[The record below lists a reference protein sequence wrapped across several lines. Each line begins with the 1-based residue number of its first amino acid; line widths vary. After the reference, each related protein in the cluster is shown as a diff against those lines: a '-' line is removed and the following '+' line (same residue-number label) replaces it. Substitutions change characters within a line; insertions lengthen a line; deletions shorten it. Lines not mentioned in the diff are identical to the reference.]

1 MSLSSKPARKQR
13 RAWESCF
20 VCPCLPLQMQKSWGP
35 LTLAAI
41 VGRALQGP
49 VGCKACLSL
58 WQQPA
63 PGKPEVYVC
72 LPLSADAA
80 GGEKR
85 RGPLGCLPTH
95 PALLP
100 DPLLYKRGTI
110 PQAHTEREPMR
121 RAEPEGGHHQCPPHW
136 EPLEAPPP
144 WKMPAFLGAL
154 ARGPLW
160 EGTAFCPEFPPSPL
174 QPSPRPLW
182 HCNFPSRIS
191 PSPRLH
197 LSSD

>member
-1 MSLSSKPARKQR
+1 MYVPASHSK
-13 RAWESCF
+13 
-20 VCPCLPLQMQKSWGP
+20 MQKSWGP

-41 VGRALQGP
+41 VGRALQGL

-58 WQQPA
+58 WQRPT

-95 PALLP
+95 PALLS

-110 PQAHTEREPMR
+110 PQAHTERETMR
-121 RAEPEGGHHQCPPHW
+121 RAETEGGHRQCPP
-136 EPLEAPPP
+136 P
-144 WKMPAFLGAL
+144 LGAPRSSTSL
-154 ARGPLW
+154 EDASLPRGLG
-160 EGTAFCPEFPPSPL
+160 EGPAVGRDSL
-174 QPSPRPLW
+174 
-182 HCNFPSRIS
+182 
-191 PSPRLH
+191 
-197 LSSD
+197 LS